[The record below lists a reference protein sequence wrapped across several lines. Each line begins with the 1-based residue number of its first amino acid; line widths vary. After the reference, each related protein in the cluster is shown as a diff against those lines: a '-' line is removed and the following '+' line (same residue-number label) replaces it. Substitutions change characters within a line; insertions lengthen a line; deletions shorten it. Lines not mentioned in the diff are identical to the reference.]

1 MTYSPELEQAMATLR
16 EANELVAA
24 VKQSHGD
31 DQDALR
37 ALGLDPAKLDQA
49 ALSDTARRE
58 LEDTLRRDLEDAG
71 AAAREVAPDPVAQ
84 PRATPRR
91 QRNLV

>member
-1 MTYSPELEQAMATLR
+1 MTYSQELEQAMATLR
-16 EANELVAA
+16 EADALVAA
-24 VKQSHGD
+24 VQQSHGD

-37 ALGLDPAKLDQA
+37 ALGLDPAKLDPA

-58 LEDTLRRDLEDAG
+58 LEDTLRDTLGEAG
-71 AAAREVAPDPVAQ
+71 AAARGVAPDPVAQ

-91 QRNLV
+91 QHNLV

>member
-24 VKQSHGD
+24 VKQSHAD

-37 ALGLDPAKLDQA
+37 ALGVDPAKLDPA

-58 LEDTLRRDLEDAG
+58 LEETMRRDLEEAD
-71 AAAREVAPDPVAQ
+71 AAAHAVAPDPVAQ

-91 QRNLV
+91 QHNLV